1 MKIENFFNLFLII
14 SSIHGFIFCA
24 VQYFS
29 KQRKTATFIFINLL
43 VLSISLNNFQS
54 WVLVKDFFRGD
65 NFLKYFEI
73 PWHFLIAP
81 FFYLFLVNYLEVEKK
96 KMNILKII
104 LPTFVLFLLVRLG
117 FYFNDNNDGVL
128 VSSIFRKYVVIEEII
143 SSIFS
148 LSIFIYSFKIYKSVR
163 ALKEQNDIN
172 NFDNLKWI
180 GGFFTLGLLV
190 YIFWFIPL
198 LITIV
203 FDFKVFMPSYYPLRV
218 FTTILIYWLGYQ
230 SVLQLRVLKE
240 RKYLRKH
247 LTKPSNLSS
256 NNEVLDKKIKNEI
269 HISQE
274 VVDSIL
280 KGLEDFENEKQYTLQ
295 SITLNSL
302 AKKLN
307 TNTNYLSKVVNHYKE
322 MSYTNYLNT
331 LRINNIVEELYSNPK
346 IRKFTIKAIAQEAGY
361 SNSDSFSKVFYKLK
375 GENPSDFIN
384 KLK

>member
-1 MKIENFFNLFLII
+1 
-14 SSIHGFIFCA
+14 
-24 VQYFS
+24 
-29 KQRKTATFIFINLL
+29 
-43 VLSISLNNFQS
+43 
-54 WVLVKDFFRGD
+54 
-65 NFLKYFEI
+65 
-73 PWHFLIAP
+73 
-81 FFYLFLVNYLEVEKK
+81 
-96 KMNILKII
+96 MNILKII
-104 LPTFVLFLLVRLG
+104 IPTFVLFLLVRLG

-148 LSIFIYSFKIYKSVR
+148 LSIFIYAFKIYKSVR
-163 ALKEQNDIN
+163 GLKEQNDIN

-375 GENPSDFIN
+375 GENPSEFIK